1 MNAQINYIMGMAID
15 HLQKSNWGD
24 AERLLKQALK
34 MMPKNTE
41 ALRLL
46 GVVYAQRK
54 DSQEALKMFDA
65 SIKCDPNNWLSHS
78 NRGNVLKELRQ
89 YEFALKSYDRA
100 IALNPN
106 YAEVYNN
113 KGNLLKEL
121 NRYDEALNTY
131 DRAIELDPNCAEV
144 HGNVGNTLQN
154 LNQYASALLAYQ
166 RGIALGSDKSINLGS
181 LVHCRMRLCDWSG
194 IAEQLN
200 KIEVEDVGHSA
211 KIHPFHLLPFLDN
224 PFLIRKYSQD
234 YVSGEYPVMHDL
246 QPIGLNKSGNKI
258 RLGYFSADFR
268 NHPVSFL
275 VAGMLEAHDKE
286 RFEVF
291 GFSTYTG
298 QHDEMTSR
306 LMSACDQFI
315 DVSEK
320 SDKAIAELS
329 RELNI
334 DIAID
339 LGGITQ
345 DARLGIFA
353 YRAAPIQIGYIGYL
367 GTLGVPYM
375 DYIIADDVLIPEEFQ
390 GAYSEKIMYLPSYQA
405 NDPKRPISS
414 RVFTREELGLP
425 KQGFIYCCFNNNY
438 KFTPKIFDSWA
449 KILKQVE
456 GSVLLLY
463 AESDA
468 VSSNLCKEIE
478 LRGVDSSR
486 LIFAGRVSRGDY
498 LARYRVADL
507 FLDTSPY
514 NAGTTASD
522 ALWAGLPVLTFIGKS
537 FSARMGAS
545 LLNAIGLP
553 ELVASSQDEYEA
565 LAIELGRNS
574 EKYLAVKEKLAAN
587 RLTTPLFNTEEF
599 TKSLETAYLKAYS
612 RYHLGLNPEHIQELQ
627 SIEPKI

>member
-1 MNAQINYIMGMAID
+1 
-15 HLQKSNWGD
+15 
-24 AERLLKQALK
+24 
-34 MMPKNTE
+34 
-41 ALRLL
+41 
-46 GVVYAQRK
+46 
-54 DSQEALKMFDA
+54 
-65 SIKCDPNNWLSHS
+65 
-78 NRGNVLKELRQ
+78 
-89 YEFALKSYDRA
+89 
-100 IALNPN
+100 
-106 YAEVYNN
+106 
-113 KGNLLKEL
+113 
-121 NRYDEALNTY
+121 
-131 DRAIELDPNCAEV
+131 
-144 HGNVGNTLQN
+144 
-154 LNQYASALLAYQ
+154 
-166 RGIALGSDKSINLGS
+166 
-181 LVHCRMRLCDWSG
+181 
-194 IAEQLN
+194 
-200 KIEVEDVGHSA
+200 
-211 KIHPFHLLPFLDN
+211 
-224 PFLIRKYSQD
+224 
-234 YVSGEYPVMHDL
+234 
-246 QPIGLNKSGNKI
+246 
-258 RLGYFSADFR
+258 
-268 NHPVSFL
+268 
-275 VAGMLEAHDKE
+275 MLEAHDKE

-291 GFSTYTG
+291 GFSTYNG

-315 DVSEK
+315 DVSKK

-486 LIFAGRVSRGDY
+486 LIFAGRVSREDY
-498 LARYRVADL
+498 LARYRMADL

-522 ALWAGLPVLTFIGKS
+522 ALWTGLPVLTFIGKS

-565 LAIELGRNS
+565 IAVELGRNR
-574 EKYLAVKEKLAAN
+574 EKYLTVKDKLAAN

-599 TKSLETAYLKAYS
+599 TKSLEAVYMKAYG
-612 RYHLGLNPEHIQELQ
+612 RYQLGLHPEHIH
-627 SIEPKI
+627 